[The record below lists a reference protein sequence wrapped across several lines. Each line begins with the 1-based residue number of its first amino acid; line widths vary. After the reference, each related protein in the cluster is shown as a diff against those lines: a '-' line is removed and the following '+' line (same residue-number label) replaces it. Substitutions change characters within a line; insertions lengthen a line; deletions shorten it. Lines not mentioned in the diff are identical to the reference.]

1 LNPEEG
7 AVKNFAIALVLCL
20 SAVNGFSQCQ
30 TTRVSAH
37 KEMQMASSVIVGTVI
52 AAQPVPEAWDFL
64 DGVNYT
70 VRVDSKIRGKVRPN
84 TEVTVFSENSP
95 RFFAMYVGQQYV
107 LYLQPQYGRNQVDNC
122 GNSHSLDETPATATT
137 TSLKLPKQITASR
150 GF

>member
-1 LNPEEG
+1 
-7 AVKNFAIALVLCL
+7 VKNFAIALIICL
-20 SAVNGFSQCQ
+20 SAANGFSQCK

-37 KEMQMASSVIVGTVI
+37 QEMQMASSVIVGTVT
-52 AAQPVPEAWDFL
+52 AAEPVPEAWDFL

-70 VRVDSKIRGKVRPN
+70 VRVDTKIRGKVRTN

-122 GNSHSLDETPATATT
+122 GNSHAIDEPATTAV
-137 TSLKLPKQITASR
+137 LKLPKQTSAR

>member
-1 LNPEEG
+1 MKKL
-7 AVKNFAIALVLCL
+7 AIASILCL
-20 SAVNGFSQCQ
+20 SAASGFSQCR
-30 TTRVSAH
+30 TNRVSAH
-37 KEMQMASSVIVGTVI
+37 KEMHMASAVFVGTVT

-70 VRVDSKIRGKVRPN
+70 VRIDSKIHGKARPS

-122 GNSHSLDETPATATT
+122 GNSHATT
-137 TSLKLPKQITASR
+137 DDSASTKQPRTVASR

>member
-1 LNPEEG
+1 M
-7 AVKNFAIALVLCL
+7 KNFAIALVLCL
-20 SAVNGFSQCQ
+20 SAVNGFSQCK

-37 KEMQMASSVIVGTVI
+37 KEMQMASSVIVGTVT

-70 VRVDSKIRGKVRPN
+70 VRVDSKIRGKIRPH

-122 GNSHSLDETPATATT
+122 GNSHSLDETSSATAATIP
-137 TSLKLPKQITASR
+137 LKLPKQNTASR

>member
-1 LNPEEG
+1 M
-7 AVKNFAIALVLCL
+7 KNFAIALVLCL
-20 SAVNGFSQCQ
+20 SAANGFAQCNA
-30 TTRVSAH
+30 TRVSAH
-37 KEMQMASSVIVGTVI
+37 KEMQIASTVIVGTVV

-70 VRVDSKIRGKVRPN
+70 VRVESKLRGKVHPN

-95 RFFAMYVGQQYV
+95 RFFAMYVGQKYV

-122 GNSHSLDETPATATT
+122 GNSHSLDEPATTAST
-137 TSLKLPKQITASR
+137 LPAKLPHQQNTASR

>member
-1 LNPEEG
+1 
-7 AVKNFAIALVLCL
+7 VKKLAIALLLCL
-20 SAVNGFSQCQ
+20 SAANGFSQCK
-30 TTRVSAH
+30 TNRVSAR
-37 KEMQMASSVIVGTVI
+37 KEMHMASAVVVGTVT

-70 VRVDSKIRGKVRPN
+70 VRVDSKIHGKARPN

-95 RFFAMYVGQQYV
+95 RFFPMYVGQQYV

-122 GNSHSLDETPATATT
+122 GNSHPTT
-137 TSLKLPKQITASR
+137 ENSASTKQPKQIATR

>member
-1 LNPEEG
+1 MHT
-7 AVKNFAIALVLCL
+7 A
-20 SAVNGFSQCQ
+20 SAV
-30 TTRVSAH
+30 V
-37 KEMQMASSVIVGTVI
+37 VGTVT
-52 AAQPVPEAWDFL
+52 AAQPVPESWDFL

-70 VRVDSKIRGKVRPN
+70 VRIDTKIRGKAKTN

-122 GNSHSLDETPATATT
+122 GNSHATT
-137 TSLKLPKQITASR
+137 DDSASTKQPRTVASR

>member
-1 LNPEEG
+1 M
-7 AVKNFAIALVLCL
+7 KNFAIALILCL
-20 SAVNGFSQCQ
+20 SAANGFSQCK
-30 TTRVSAH
+30 TERVSAH
-37 KEMQMASSVIVGTVI
+37 KEMHMASSVFVGTVTE
-52 AAQPVPEAWDFL
+52 AQPVPETWDFL

-70 VRVDSKIRGKVRPN
+70 VRVDSKIHGKARPN

-122 GNSHSLDETPATATT
+122 GNSHMMNGSESASSKQP
-137 TSLKLPKQITASR
+137 KLTASR

>member
-1 LNPEEG
+1 MKKL
-7 AVKNFAIALVLCL
+7 AIALLLCL
-20 SAVNGFSQCQ
+20 SAANGFSQCK
-30 TTRVSAH
+30 TNRVSAR
-37 KEMQMASSVIVGTVI
+37 KEMHMASSVVVGTVT

-95 RFFAMYVGQQYV
+95 RFFPMYVGQQYL

-122 GNSHSLDETPATATT
+122 GNSHLTNGNESASTKQPKLTAA
-137 TSLKLPKQITASR
+137 K

>member
-1 LNPEEG
+1 
-7 AVKNFAIALVLCL
+7 VKKLAIAVIVCL
-20 SAVNGFSQCQ
+20 SVAHGFAQCK
-30 TTRVSAH
+30 TERVSER
-37 KEMQMASSVIVGTVI
+37 KEMHMASAVVVGTVT
-52 AAQPVPEAWDFL
+52 AAQPVPESWDFL

-70 VRVDSKIRGKVRPN
+70 VRIDSKIRGKAKTN

-122 GNSHSLDETPATATT
+122 GNSHPTTDDSASTKQPRTVAT
-137 TSLKLPKQITASR
+137 R